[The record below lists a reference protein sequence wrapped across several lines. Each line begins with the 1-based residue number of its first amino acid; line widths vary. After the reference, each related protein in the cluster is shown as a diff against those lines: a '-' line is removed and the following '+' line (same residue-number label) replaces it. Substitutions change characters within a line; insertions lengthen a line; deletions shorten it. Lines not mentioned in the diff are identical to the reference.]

1 MKVSNFTENGWGN
14 TIESLSEIEN
24 YQEDILLIKN
34 SGKMGIDTDY
44 FLKRPQKVAVKNFY
58 DKEVRKMLGNNAD
71 SIIKHIKGMV
81 ELHQCHKNSALAGVC
96 INANSKCKVY
106 YCSGTFGYADNIV
119 AEFFSHSILYIERK
133 GKGVFV
139 DPTQFLIG
147 RKDKDTFNLYY
158 IAPFEHTLNDLFMKY
173 GQAFS
178 PLFGYD
184 MDLPEISR
192 VA

>member
-34 SGKMGIDTDY
+34 SGKIGIDTDY
-44 FLKRPQKVAVKNFY
+44 FLQRPQKVAVKNFY

-71 SIIKHIKGMV
+71 SIIQHIKGMV

-106 YCSGTFGYADNIV
+106 YCSGTFGYADNNV

-147 RKDKDTFNLYY
+147 RKDTFNLYY
-158 IAPFEHTLNDLFMKY
+158 FAPFEHTLNDLFMKY

-184 MDLPEISR
+184 MDLLEIRR